1 MFILG
6 IITLAL
12 EFIASIG
19 VWFIYK
25 FSSSSIDALVLALCT
40 WQLLILAIITLVG
53 GLIKIHKPETRKK
66 AITTTILGG
75 AAIFGFLLY
84 AIHLGFLIGTGS
96 LIFYYIING
105 F

>member
-6 IITLAL
+6 IITLSL

-19 VWFIYK
+19 VYLIYK
-25 FSSSSIDALVLALCT
+25 FGNSIDGLVLAL
-40 WQLLILAIITLVG
+40 WSIPLLVMAIITLMG
-53 GLIKIHKPETRKK
+53 GLVKIHKPEIRKK

-84 AIHLGFLIGTGS
+84 AIHLGFYIGTGN
-96 LIFYYIING
+96 LIFYYIAYG

>member
-19 VWFIYK
+19 VLLIYK
-25 FSSSSIDALVLALCT
+25 LGSHMDGIALALWT
-40 WQLLILAIITLVG
+40 WPLLILAILVTIFG
-53 GLIKIHKPETRKK
+53 AVNIRKPERRKK

-84 AIHLGFLIGTGS
+84 AIHIGFYLGTGHP
-96 LIFYYIING
+96 IFYYMQMG